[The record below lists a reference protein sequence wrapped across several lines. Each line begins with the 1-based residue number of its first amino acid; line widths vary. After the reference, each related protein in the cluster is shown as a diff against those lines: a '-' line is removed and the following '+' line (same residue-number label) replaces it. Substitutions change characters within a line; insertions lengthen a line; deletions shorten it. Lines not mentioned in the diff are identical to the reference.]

1 MSTKKKG
8 KHGGRRQGAGRPP
21 GSRNK
26 ATLAREAG
34 AKTLTDLARE
44 NTEAA
49 LAALLEVAGDAT
61 APAAARVTA
70 ATALLDRA
78 WGRPPQHGP
87 LHGRFEQRKESP
99 SIFDKIE
106 ENILKNLSQ
115 GN

>member
-1 MSTKKKG
+1 MSTEKKG
-8 KHGGRRQGAGRPP
+8 KHGGRRPGAGRPP

-49 LAALLEVAGDAT
+49 LAALLEVAGDVT
-61 APAAARVTA
+61 APAAARVSA

-78 WGRPPQHGP
+78 WGRPPQHGR
-87 LHGRFEQRKESP
+87 LHGRFEKDVKSP
-99 SIFDKIE
+99 SPFSEMEQMMLDR
-106 ENILKNLSQ
+106 LGT

>member
-1 MSTKKKG
+1 MSSRKKAQ
-8 KHGGRRQGAGRPP
+8 HGGRRPGAGRPP
-21 GSRNK
+21 GSSNK

-49 LAALLEVAGDAT
+49 LAVLLEVARDAN
-61 APAAARVTA
+61 APAAARVKA

-78 WGRPPQHGP
+78 WGRPPQHAR
-87 LHGRFEQRKESP
+87 LSGRVEQREESP
-99 SIFDKIE
+99 SPFTEIE
-106 ENILKNLSQ
+106 QMMLDNLGT

>member
-8 KHGGRRQGAGRPP
+8 IHGGRRPGAGRPP

-78 WGRPPQHGP
+78 WGRPPQHAR
-87 LHGRFEQRKESP
+87 LSGRFEQREESP

-106 ENILKNLSQ
+106 ENILKNLDR

>member
-1 MSTKKKG
+1 MSTKKKVQ
-8 KHGGRRQGAGRPP
+8 HGGRRPGAGRPP

-61 APAAARVTA
+61 APAAARVSA

-87 LHGRFEQRKESP
+87 LHGRFEQREESP
-99 SIFDKIE
+99 SPFSEMERMMLDR
-106 ENILKNLSQ
+106 LGT